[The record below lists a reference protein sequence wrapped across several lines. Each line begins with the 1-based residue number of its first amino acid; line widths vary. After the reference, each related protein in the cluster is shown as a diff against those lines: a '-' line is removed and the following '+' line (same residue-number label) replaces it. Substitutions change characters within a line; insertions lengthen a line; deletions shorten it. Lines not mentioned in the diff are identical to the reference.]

1 MLASMRGQDRARHY
15 TWVKYTSL
23 QHMKGLVSLVEKSDE
38 FQVVTDALIHF
49 YYLKFDDDSCMPVL
63 KNSMFNFMGAN

>member
-1 MLASMRGQDRARHY
+1 
-15 TWVKYTSL
+15 
-23 QHMKGLVSLVEKSDE
+23 MKGLVSLVEKSDE